1 VDGVSV
7 VRHIGSA
14 ILELISKSYRPRS
27 GSQRGLGQLEE
38 ALAELGRGTDPGAPA
53 TLARRRI
60 VGGERLAPAGV
71 ENREA
76 AAIAATGRGQPVGQ
90 RIERAD
96 ACQRQ
101 AGAGAER
108 PGAGDADPQ
117 AGEGAGTEPDRDAA
131 DRVPATRRLGRSLDL
146 LEQPRRVPGATVG
159 GEAVQRLVED
169 LPVARSADG
178 SVLRRR
184 VEADQ
189 RQMCPGTS
197 RGR

>member
-1 VDGVSV
+1 
-7 VRHIGSA
+7 
-14 ILELISKSYRPRS
+14 
-27 GSQRGLGQLEE
+27 
-38 ALAELGRGTDPGAPA
+38 
-53 TLARRRI
+53 
-60 VGGERLAPAGV
+60 VGGERLAPARV

-76 AAIAATGRGQPVGQ
+76 AAIAAGGGSQPVGQ

-96 ACQRQ
+96 ALQRQ
-101 AGAGAER
+101 AGADAER

-117 AGEGAGTEPDRDAA
+117 AGEGAGTEADRDAA

-159 GEAVQRLVED
+159 GEAEQRLVED
-169 LPVARSADG
+169 VPVARSADG
-178 SVLRRR
+178 GVLRRR

-189 RQMCPGTS
+189 RQVS